1 MRLSRVSKG
10 IEFKMYYISTA
21 VVISEFMK
29 VIVSFIGCYY
39 EDCGKDIEIMKEKIK
54 TSSKWGDLLKISLP
68 AGLYVLQNNLQYI
81 AMSNLPAEVY
91 QVLIQGKIITTAL
104 FSILVL
110 NRRYSFVQWTSI
122 LALSLGVGLVQFSL
136 KTSAVASNN
145 INFAIGITSVLVST
159 LTSGFASVFLEKML
173 KSKGGFW
180 IRNIQLS
187 SVSFIIASLGCL
199 IQDFNVVS
207 TGGFFTGY
215 NPLVLSVIFTQALGG
230 MLVAFVVRYTNSIV
244 KGFAAS
250 GSIILSCIISAIFLN
265 DYKLGRLFT
274 LGTGMVCASALT
286 WAVSPTPSVGRVDT
300 IESVKDLVGV
310 ASDPNI
316 SEVIEIQEDLV
327 GVTSEVN
334 EIQENNQENI
344 QDNNYQEKRP

>member
-1 MRLSRVSKG
+1 
-10 IEFKMYYISTA
+10 MYYISTA

-39 EDCGKDIEIMKEKIK
+39 EDCGKDIRIMKEKII
-54 TSSKWGDLLKISLP
+54 TSSKWGDLLRISLP
-68 AGLYVLQNNLQYI
+68 AGLYVLQNNLQYT

-91 QVLIQGKIITTAL
+91 QVLIQGKIITTAF
-104 FSILVL
+104 FSIILL
-110 NRRYSFVQWTSI
+110 KRRYSFVQWSSI

-136 KTSAVASNN
+136 QTSAVAASN
-145 INFAIGITSVLVST
+145 INFAIGLTSVLVST

-180 IRNIQLS
+180 IRNLQLS
-187 SVSFIIASLGCL
+187 SVSFLIASLGCL
-199 IQDFNVVS
+199 IKDFNVVS

-250 GSIILSCIISAIFLN
+250 GSIILSCIVSAIFLN

-274 LGTGMVCASALT
+274 VGTGMVCASALT
-286 WAVSPTPSVGRVDT
+286 WAVSPSPSISKVEP
-300 IESVKDLVGV
+300 IESITTVVNELVDVENIESITLVVNELVGV
-310 ASDPNI
+310 SSDSNI
-316 SEVIEIQEDLV
+316 SEVTEIQEI
-327 GVTSEVN
+327 SQKN
-334 EIQENNQENI
+334 INQ
-344 QDNNYQEKRP
+344 DKSP